1 MAEDPKLRNHRPAE
15 PSFEERLAKRRPV
28 TDADLDAMAMDDLTD
43 EEWDRF
49 AEALG
54 IPS

>member
-1 MAEDPKLRNHRPAE
+1 MDSDQAKSNRFPA
-15 PSFEERLAKRRPV
+15 PPTLEEQLTRLRPV
-28 TDADLDAMAMDDLTD
+28 TDEDLDAMAMDDLTD